1 MPISWLDTGASGA
14 SSEDVYRKP
23 VLSLITQSVG
33 MDSMLT
39 LLQHVNGVPLV
50 TLDHFFLFLL
60 LYNARQGELWLPR
73 CQLAVLWDYD
83 YAECRGNFIY
93 KLSFQEKK
101 KKTESKS

>member
-39 LLQHVNGVPLV
+39 LLQHMNGVPLV
-50 TLDHFFLFLL
+50 TLDHFFYFCS
-60 LYNARQGELWLPR
+60 YTMQDRES
-73 CQLAVLWDYD
+73 YD
-83 YAECRGNFIY
+83 YHVA
-93 KLSFQEKK
+93 S
-101 KKTESKS
+101 